1 MLLLTFSNDTKNW
14 VELWLFGNIGL
25 NEKLKS
31 LTSCLKHRVVGSS
44 RKSKKRLRLENYWLE
59 ELGASKIRGNLKHK
73 DRSQSQIWKFF
84 RNFCIG
90 RSLLLLSKKVES
102 LRTKLEQ
109 CKDLTK
115 VDRSPLTQR
124 YGTRTSQNF
133 LESKWNHS
141 IFHIVF
147 EIVPWRT

>member
-31 LTSCLKHRVVGSS
+31 LTSCLKHRVVGSW
-44 RKSKKRLRLENYWLE
+44 RKSKKRLENYWQK
-59 ELGASKIRGNLKHK
+59 ELGASKIRGNLKLK
-73 DRSQSQIWKFF
+73 RSLSISNFEIF